1 MFDNW
6 KQKRWYKN
14 QSAETEKALKQAKKD
29 YEGGNK
35 KAETQISYLEDIQ
48 FSLDKMEVFR
58 EEARLLSTAQRLD
71 IEFPS
76 KTNASLW
83 IKIDSGEVI
92 LTMNGVAH
100 FKNEIRRVK
109 NERWGESRNNIKW
122 FLWVVGAVLGILG
135 VMKVLL

>member
-35 KAETQISYLEDIQ
+35 KAETQIRYFQDIQ
-48 FSLDKMEVFR
+48 FSLDKMETFR
-58 EEARLLSTAQRLD
+58 EEAWLLSTPRRLD

-83 IKIDSGEVI
+83 TKIHSGEVI

-109 NERWGESRNNIKW
+109 NERWG
-122 FLWVVGAVLGILG
+122 GA
-135 VMKVLL
+135 